1 MFDAKKMFNIIPSDN
16 SLLEAIQNKIH
27 GKTKPPGSLGIL
39 ESIALK
45 IALIQKTLTPTLR
58 KPCLLLFAGDHG
70 IVAEGVSPYPQ
81 VVTQQMVK
89 NFVDG
94 GAAINVF
101 CRQHAIEID
110 VVDAGVKG
118 DLSDLPIIH
127 AKVGH
132 GTRNFLYESA
142 MSMAECE
149 QAMARG
155 AMLVRATKEAGS
167 NIIGLGEMGIGN
179 TSSAAVLFSSLSGLP
194 IEQCVGRGTGLD
206 DEGLLHKTAILK
218 QALARHGDSL
228 DPFQTLAT
236 FGGYEI
242 AMMCG
247 ALLAACELQIVVLV
261 DGFIA
266 SSAAAVAFELDPAA
280 KDYCIFSHLS
290 DESGHRV
297 MLDYLGVTPMVSL
310 GLRLGEGSGVAVTYP
325 LIVSSINFL
334 NEMASFESA
343 GVATV

>member
-1 MFDAKKMFNIIPSDN
+1 MFDAKKMFNIIPLDN
-16 SLLEAIQNKIH
+16 ALLEAIQNKIH
-27 GKTKPPGSLGIL
+27 GKTKPPGSLGML
-39 ESIALK
+39 EAIALK
-45 IALIQKTLTPTLR
+45 VALIQQTLTPTLR

-70 IVAEGVSPYPQ
+70 IVAERVSPYPQ

-101 CRQHAIEID
+101 CRQHTIEID

-127 AKVGH
+127 AKVGN
-132 GTRNFLYESA
+132 GTRNFLYEPA

-155 AMLVRATKEAGS
+155 AMLVRAKKEAGS
-167 NIIGLGEMGIGN
+167 NIVGLGEMGIGN
-179 TSSAAVLFSSLSGLP
+179 TSSAAVLFSSLSELP

-218 QALARHGDSL
+218 QALARHSDGL

-266 SSAAAVAFELDPAA
+266 SSAAAVAFELEPTAR
-280 KDYCIFSHLS
+280 DYCIFSHLS

-325 LIVSSINFL
+325 LIVSSVNFL